1 MYDYWGTSLI
11 LTLAEFEPTYDAGLI
26 IYWIENLFFGMK
38 FKKYR
43 INKNYF
49 RFVIYSER
57 NIKIDILHLL
67 SICFYFFFKKITW
80 QLFTN
85 DITMMK
91 YNK

>member
-49 RFVIYSER
+49 SFVIYSER
-57 NIKIDILHLL
+57 NIKNRHPTSSFYMFLLFFQKKSHGNFLQMIL
-67 SICFYFFFKKITW
+67 
-80 QLFTN
+80 Q
-85 DITMMK
+85 
-91 YNK
+91 